1 MEAEEI
7 EGVDAAGAGA
17 TIARVVLGVKVFRF
31 CMMLSKSLGKSP
43 KRFDCSVLLTYFSH
57 YKLYYITGCHC
68 LSRVSSP
75 QPKNYNDEHVK
86 PSSYRC
92 G

>member
-17 TIARVVLGVKVFRF
+17 TIAMVVLGVKVFRF

-43 KRFDCSVLLTYFSH
+43 KRFDCSVLLTS
-57 YKLYYITGCHC
+57 LTTNYIISQDVIVCQGYH
-68 LSRVSSP
+68 P
-75 QPKNYNDEHVK
+75 PNPKTTTTNM
-86 PSSYRC
+86 
-92 G
+92 